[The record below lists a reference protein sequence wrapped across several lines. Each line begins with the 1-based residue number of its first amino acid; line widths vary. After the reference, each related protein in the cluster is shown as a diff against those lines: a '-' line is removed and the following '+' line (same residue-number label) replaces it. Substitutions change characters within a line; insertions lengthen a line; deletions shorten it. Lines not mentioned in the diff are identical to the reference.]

1 MRFSVSKA
9 DVYGVT
15 MFVALVIVLSISG
28 GWPAGVV
35 LAGAAAGAAIGALLF
50 GYLMREVS
58 IDVAGAT
65 PASIEAAVRGT
76 WALKS
81 FKRSGEGADGGVRY
95 SRGVGMLGDTFT
107 AKPTATG
114 VTLTGAANIL
124 NVVRKKAA
132 GR

>member
-9 DVYGVT
+9 VAYGVT
-15 MFVALVIVLSISG
+15 MFVALVIGLSISG

-76 WALKS
+76 WALKVS
-81 FKRSGEGADGGVRY
+81 RSGEGADGGVRY